1 MLHVFLQIELNLWP
15 RNKKTTDNLGQRE
28 YYGGREKNCSLI
40 FVREKHWPRL
50 AVLIS
55 RLKNTVD

>member
-1 MLHVFLQIELNLWP
+1 MAQ
-15 RNKKTTDNLGQRE
+15 KQKTTDNFGQRE

-40 FVREKHWPRL
+40 FVREKHWL
-50 AVLIS
+50 ISAVLIS